1 MKEAISSL
9 CFSRAASWETA
20 RSCQGLGCPD
30 SPIVSSHL
38 VSQAISHPAAS
49 PLTYFHSIS
58 TLTISA
64 LIFQKI
70 CFYHKNITA
79 CIDRKDSDTIQLS
92 LLNGSLTLVRDALVF
107 QDYFLYS
114 SSELYSQHLSC
125 LHSLIAEWPHI
136 TDISRN
142 TIQLITEY
150 APLLSSCDD
159 DLWIPH

>member
-125 LHSLIAEWPHI
+125 LHSLTAEWPHI